1 MGTLIFAEWIGLA
14 FGRNRSIK
22 GYSSG
27 NHIKRYRLQQS
38 VESVKTV
45 DDLSTH
51 QDNEMLADMRDYDAA
66 MERIA
71 AGEELVPAEVVYA
84 LLDGGNPIRVWREY
98 RGLSPA
104 QLAAKAGI
112 RASYLSQLEAGK
124 RDGTVEIL
132 STLAAELGV
141 ALDDLAG

>member
-1 MGTLIFAEWIGLA
+1 
-14 FGRNRSIK
+14 
-22 GYSSG
+22 
-27 NHIKRYRLQQS
+27 
-38 VESVKTV
+38 
-45 DDLSTH
+45 
-51 QDNEMLADMRDYDAA
+51 MLADVRDYDAA
-66 MERIA
+66 IERIA
-71 AGEELVPAEVVYA
+71 AGEELIPAEVVYA

-98 RGLSPA
+98 RGSSQA

-112 RASYLSQLEAGK
+112 SASYLSQLESGK

>member
-1 MGTLIFAEWIGLA
+1 MK
-14 FGRNRSIK
+14 S
-22 GYSSG
+22 
-27 NHIKRYRLQQS
+27 
-38 VESVKTV
+38 V
-45 DDLSTH
+45 DDSPAH
-51 QDNEMLADMRDYDAA
+51 PDNEILADVRDYDAA

-98 RGLSPA
+98 RGLNQV
-104 QLAAKAGI
+104 QLAAKVGI
-112 RASYLSQLEAGK
+112 SASYLLQLESGK

>member
-1 MGTLIFAEWIGLA
+1 MSVQLILKEGQPEYAVLP
-14 FGRNRSIK
+14 
-22 GYSSG
+22 YDV
-27 NHIKRYRLQQS
+27 YLRL
-38 VESVKTV
+38 VE
-45 DDLSTH
+45 DA
-51 QDNEMLADMRDYDAA
+51 EMLADVRDYDAA

-84 LLDGGNPIRVWREY
+84 LLDGGNPIRIWREH
-98 RGLSPA
+98 RGMS
-104 QLAAKAGI
+104 QSELATRAGI
-112 RASYLSQLEAGK
+112 SASYLSQLESGK